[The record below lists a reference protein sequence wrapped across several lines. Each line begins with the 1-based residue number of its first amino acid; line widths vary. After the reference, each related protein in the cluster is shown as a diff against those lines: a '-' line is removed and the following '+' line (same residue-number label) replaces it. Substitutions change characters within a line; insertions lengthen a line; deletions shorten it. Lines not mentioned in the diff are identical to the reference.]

1 MSGGPLVFNLCLHH
15 TGAWNS
21 GASLLV
27 LHPDN
32 RGAESPGQFCIPELA
47 PDRDR
52 ARGSGLAAH
61 NLTSIYSEGERV
73 SAGRGLS
80 PDLVYS

>member
-1 MSGGPLVFNLCLHH
+1 MFNLCHHH
-15 TGAWNS
+15 TGARNS
-21 GASLLV
+21 SASLLV
-27 LHPDN
+27 LRPDN
-32 RGAESPGQFCIPELA
+32 RGAKSPGQFCIPEVA

-52 ARGSGLAAH
+52 ARGSELAAH